1 MSTPPQHSSPV
12 VPSSTDPLGVA
23 GSVALNVAQTVLT
36 QLASSSAIAL
46 QDTAASQPVPEVPR
60 EDSAEIS
67 AHSEVPPEPIIQAPT
82 PTSSRG
88 GHALASGGI
97 ARGPRSHP
105 TLPEAIHPRRR
116 THFPPG
122 DLYRRSVGY
131 PDGEMAWNA
140 PSEREPP
147 REKTVGQRLAPT
159 SVIAAEELAKATK
172 QATLTGWAQNI
183 ALGLQVLVGALTTAL
198 GAALSGKNTSVA
210 ISILGAT
217 STLITSYLARMRG
230 SNEPQTSLLRAQTLD
245 HFLREIEGFIL
256 DHGHEVED
264 KWDDKINGFR
274 LGLEKILG
282 NQSGSL
288 ATSPDT
294 STNPRQ
300 EKVVG
305 AVDPGSGY
313 TGSGDYSVRNTTT
326 GITTV

>member
-1 MSTPPQHSSPV
+1 
-12 VPSSTDPLGVA
+12 
-23 GSVALNVAQTVLT
+23 
-36 QLASSSAIAL
+36 
-46 QDTAASQPVPEVPR
+46 
-60 EDSAEIS
+60 
-67 AHSEVPPEPIIQAPT
+67 VPPRLIIQAPT

-88 GHALASGGI
+88 GYASSGI
-97 ARGPRSHP
+97 PRGPRSYP
-105 TLPEAIHPRRR
+105 TSPEAIHPRRR
-116 THFPPG
+116 IHFPPE

-131 PDGEMAWNA
+131 PDSEMAWNA

-159 SVIAAEELAKATK
+159 SVVAAEELAKATK
-172 QATLTGWAQNI
+172 KATLTGWAQNI

-313 TGSGDYSVRNTTT
+313 TGSG
-326 GITTV
+326 